1 MHIEKAQLTDIE
13 TLAELIM
20 AFNAEEGIHNSL
32 VDVMYALIDS
42 FKHPTLVSSY
52 LAYHEQQLIGYFHLT
67 YTYSFEYL
75 GVQAILDE
83 LFLQPAFRA
92 QGLATQ
98 LLNLAAQEA
107 KQNGANHL
115 AGIIS
120 EQKPWLLKFYT
131 HHGFK
136 TLAYKPFTKR
146 L

>member
-1 MHIEKAQLTDIE
+1 MHIEKAQLADIE

-20 AFNAEEGIHNSL
+20 AFNAEEGIQNTL
-32 VDVMYALIDS
+32 IDVMYALIDS
-42 FKHPTLVSSY
+42 FKHPTLVASY
-52 LAYHEQQLIGYFHLT
+52 FAYHEQQVIGYLHLT

-83 LFLQPAFRA
+83 LFLKPAFRA
-92 QGLATQ
+92 QGLATE
-98 LLNLAAQEA
+98 LLNLAALEA

-136 TLAYKPFTKR
+136 TLPYKPFTKR